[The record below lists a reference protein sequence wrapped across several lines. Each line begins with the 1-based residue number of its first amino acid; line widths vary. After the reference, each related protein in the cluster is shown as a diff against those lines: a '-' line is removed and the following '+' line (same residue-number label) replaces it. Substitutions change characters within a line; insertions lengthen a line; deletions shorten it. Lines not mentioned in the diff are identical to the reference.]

1 MSLRIVY
8 GTAGTGKSTYL
19 FQEIQEKLKQKKQ
32 ENIKVITP
40 EQFSFT
46 LEKKL
51 LDFAPSSSVLSA
63 EVITFNRMAYRILE
77 EVGGKT
83 KKHLTKSGR
92 VMLLD
97 EILLSQKNDFTFL
110 GKTDENIEMIGT
122 QITELKKHQVSVDTL
137 KEITKNTQDVYLQKK
152 LQDIYKIY
160 ETYTAR
166 VQNQY
171 IDENDNLTIL
181 AEKLEQ
187 SSQFQNCDI
196 YLDEFVGFTL
206 QEYHILRKLLKLS
219 KRVTVTVCADN
230 LEGDTNPDHDSF
242 YANKQTAARLMKIAR
257 EEKIEIEEAINL
269 NETDLKELSNS
280 KEKDVISKKRKVQNA
295 RTKTPSRKYGGSL
308 LSQI

>member
-1 MSLRIVY
+1 MSLRIIY

-19 FQEIQEKLKQKKQ
+19 FQEIQEKLKQKGQ

-51 LDFAPSSSVLSA
+51 LEFAPASSVLSA

-83 KKHLTKSGR
+83 KEHLTKSGR

-110 GKTDENIEMIGT
+110 GKTDENIDMIAT
-122 QITELKKHQVSVDTL
+122 QITELKKHHVSTEAL
-137 KEITKNTQDVYLQKK
+137 REISQNTPDVYLQKK

-160 ETYTAR
+160 ETYTTR
-166 VQNQY
+166 IQNQY

-181 AEKLEQ
+181 AEKLEE
-187 SSQFQNCDI
+187 SEKFQNCDI

-206 QEYHILRKLLKLS
+206 QEYQILRELMKIS
-219 KRVTVTVCADN
+219 KTITVTVCADN
-230 LEGDTNPDHDSF
+230 LNESTNPDHDSF
-242 YANKQTAARLMKIAR
+242 YANKQTVARLMKIAR
-257 EEKIEIEEAINL
+257 EENVKVEESINL
-269 NETDLKELSNS
+269 NEVSAS
-280 KEKDVISKKRKVQNA
+280 KEQDVISKKRE
-295 RTKTPSRKYGGSL
+295 
-308 LSQI
+308 I

>member
-1 MSLRIVY
+1 MSLRIIY

-19 FQEIQEKLKQKKQ
+19 FQEIQEKLKQKGQ

-51 LDFAPSSSVLSA
+51 LEFAPASSVLSA

-83 KKHLTKSGR
+83 KEHLTKSGR

-110 GKTDENIEMIGT
+110 GKTDENIDMIAT
-122 QITELKKHQVSVDTL
+122 QITELKKHHVSTEAL
-137 KEITKNTQDVYLQKK
+137 REISQNTPDVYLQKK

-160 ETYTAR
+160 ETYTTR
-166 VQNQY
+166 IQNQY

-181 AEKLEQ
+181 AELLEQ
-187 SSQFQNCDI
+187 STQFQNCDI
-196 YLDEFVGFTL
+196 YLDEFVGFTT
-206 QEYHILRKLLKLS
+206 QEYHILRKLMKIS
-219 KRVTVTVCADN
+219 KSITITICADN
-230 LEGDTNPDHDSF
+230 LEENTNPDHDIF
-242 YANKQTAARLMKIAR
+242 YSNKQTASRLIKMAEDEDI
-257 EEKIEIEEAINL
+257 IIEEPINL
-269 NETDLKELSNS
+269 NSIIGDAKEQQR
-280 KEKDVISKKRKVQNA
+280 VVQ
-295 RTKTPSRKYGGSL
+295 RTK
-308 LSQI
+308 I

>member
-1 MSLRIVY
+1 MSLRIIY

-19 FQEIQEKLKQKKQ
+19 FQEIQEKLKQKGQ

-51 LDFAPSSSVLSA
+51 LEFAPSSSVLSA

-110 GKTDENIEMIGT
+110 GKTDENIDMIAT
-122 QITELKKHQVSVDTL
+122 QITELKKHHVSTEAL
-137 KEITKNTQDVYLQKK
+137 REIAQNTPDVYLQKK

-160 ETYTAR
+160 ETYTTR
-166 VQNQY
+166 IQNQY

-206 QEYHILRKLLKLS
+206 QEYHILRELLKIS
-219 KRVTVTVCADN
+219 KTITVTVCADN
-230 LEGDTNPDHDSF
+230 LDENTNPDHDSF

-257 EEKIEIEEAINL
+257 EENVKVEEPINL
-269 NETDLKELSNS
+269 NEISAS
-280 KEKDVISKKRKVQNA
+280 KEQDAISKKR
-295 RTKTPSRKYGGSL
+295 
-308 LSQI
+308 

>member
-1 MSLRIVY
+1 MSLRIIY

-19 FQEIQEKLKQKKQ
+19 FQEIQEKLKQKGQ

-51 LDFAPSSSVLSA
+51 LEFAPASSVLLA

-110 GKTDENIEMIGT
+110 GKTDENIDMIAT
-122 QITELKKHQVSVDTL
+122 QITELKKHHVSTEAL
-137 KEITKNTQDVYLQKK
+137 REIAQNTPDVYLQKK

-160 ETYTAR
+160 ETYTTR
-166 VQNQY
+166 IQNQY

-206 QEYHILRKLLKLS
+206 QEYHILRELLKIS
-219 KRVTVTVCADN
+219 KTITVTVCADN
-230 LEGDTNPDHDSF
+230 LDENTNPDHDSF

-257 EEKIEIEEAINL
+257 EENVKVEEPINL
-269 NETDLKELSNS
+269 NEISAS
-280 KEKDVISKKRKVQNA
+280 KEQDAISKKR
-295 RTKTPSRKYGGSL
+295 
-308 LSQI
+308 

>member
-19 FQEIQEKLKQKKQ
+19 FQEIQQNLKQKKQ
-32 ENIKVITP
+32 ANIKVITP

-51 LDFAPSSSVLSA
+51 LDFAPASSVLSA

-122 QITELKKHQVSVDTL
+122 QITELKKHQVSVETL
-137 KEITKNTQDVYLQKK
+137 KEITKSTQDVYLQKK

-160 ETYTAR
+160 EAYATR
-166 VQNQY
+166 IQDQY

-181 AEKLEQ
+181 AELLEQ
-187 SSQFQNCDI
+187 STQFQNCDI
-196 YLDEFVGFTL
+196 YLDEFVGFTT
-206 QEYHILRKLLKLS
+206 QEYHILRKLMKIS
-219 KRVTVTVCADN
+219 KSITITICADN
-230 LEGDTNPDHDSF
+230 LEENTNPDHDIF
-242 YANKQTAARLMKIAR
+242 YSNKQTASRLIKMAEDEDI
-257 EEKIEIEEAINL
+257 IIEEPINL
-269 NETDLKELSNS
+269 NSIIGDAKEQQR
-280 KEKDVISKKRKVQNA
+280 VVQ
-295 RTKTPSRKYGGSL
+295 RTK
-308 LSQI
+308 I

>member
-1 MSLRIVY
+1 MSLRIIY

-19 FQEIQEKLKQKKQ
+19 FQEIQEKLKQKGQ

-51 LDFAPSSSVLSA
+51 LEFAPSSSVLSA

-110 GKTDENIEMIGT
+110 GKTDENIDMIAT
-122 QITELKKHQVSVDTL
+122 QITELKKHHVSTEAL
-137 KEITKNTQDVYLQKK
+137 REIAQNTPDVYLQKK

-160 ETYTAR
+160 ETYTTR
-166 VQNQY
+166 IQNQY
-171 IDENDNLTIL
+171 IEENDNLTIL

-206 QEYHILRKLLKLS
+206 QEYHILRELLKIS
-219 KRVTVTVCADN
+219 KTITVTVCADN
-230 LEGDTNPDHDSF
+230 LDENTNPDHDSF
-242 YANKQTAARLMKIAR
+242 YANKQTVARLMKIAR
-257 EEKIEIEEAINL
+257 EENVKVEEPINL
-269 NETDLKELSNS
+269 NEVSTS
-280 KEKDVISKKRKVQNA
+280 KEQDVISKKRE
-295 RTKTPSRKYGGSL
+295 
-308 LSQI
+308 I

>member
-1 MSLRIVY
+1 MSLRIIY

-19 FQEIQEKLKQKKQ
+19 FQEIQEKLKQKGQ

-51 LDFAPSSSVLSA
+51 LEFAPASSVLSA

-83 KKHLTKSGR
+83 KEHLTKSGR

-110 GKTDENIEMIGT
+110 GKTDENIDMIAT
-122 QITELKKHQVSVDTL
+122 QITELKKHHVSTEAL
-137 KEITKNTQDVYLQKK
+137 REISQNTPDVYLQKK
-152 LQDIYKIY
+152 LLDIYKIY
-160 ETYTAR
+160 ETYTTR
-166 VQNQY
+166 IQNQY

-181 AEKLEQ
+181 AEKLEE
-187 SSQFQNCDI
+187 SEKFQNCDI

-206 QEYHILRKLLKLS
+206 QEYQILRELMKIS
-219 KRVTVTVCADN
+219 KTITVTVCADN
-230 LEGDTNPDHDSF
+230 LNESTNPDHDSF
-242 YANKQTAARLMKIAR
+242 YANKQTVARLMKIAR
-257 EEKIEIEEAINL
+257 EENVKVEEPINL
-269 NETDLKELSNS
+269 NEVSAS
-280 KEKDVISKKRKVQNA
+280 KEQDIISKKRE
-295 RTKTPSRKYGGSL
+295 
-308 LSQI
+308 I

>member
-1 MSLRIVY
+1 MSLRIIY

-19 FQEIQEKLKQKKQ
+19 FQEIQEKLKQKGQ

-51 LDFAPSSSVLSA
+51 LEFAPASSVLSA

-83 KKHLTKSGR
+83 KEHLTKSGR

-110 GKTDENIEMIGT
+110 GKTDENIDMIAT
-122 QITELKKHQVSVDTL
+122 QITELKKHHVSTEAL
-137 KEITKNTQDVYLQKK
+137 REISQNTPDVYLQKK

-160 ETYTAR
+160 ETYTTR
-166 VQNQY
+166 IQNQY

-181 AEKLEQ
+181 AEKLEE
-187 SSQFQNCDI
+187 SEKFQNCDI

-206 QEYHILRKLLKLS
+206 QEYQILRELMKIS
-219 KRVTVTVCADN
+219 KTITVTVCADN
-230 LEGDTNPDHDSF
+230 LNESTNPDHDSF
-242 YANKQTAARLMKIAR
+242 YANKQTVARLMKIAR
-257 EEKIEIEEAINL
+257 EENVKVEEPINL
-269 NETDLKELSNS
+269 NEVSAS
-280 KEKDVISKKRKVQNA
+280 KEQDVISKKRE
-295 RTKTPSRKYGGSL
+295 
-308 LSQI
+308 I

>member
-1 MSLRIVY
+1 MSLRIIY

-19 FQEIQEKLKQKKQ
+19 FQEIQEKLKQKGQ

-51 LDFAPSSSVLSA
+51 LEFAPSSSVLSA

-110 GKTDENIEMIGT
+110 GKTDENIDMIAT
-122 QITELKKHQVSVDTL
+122 QITELKKHHVSTEAL
-137 KEITKNTQDVYLQKK
+137 REISQNTPDVYLQKK

-160 ETYTAR
+160 ETYTTR
-166 VQNQY
+166 IQNQY

-181 AEKLEQ
+181 AEKLEE
-187 SSQFQNCDI
+187 SEKFQNCDI

-206 QEYHILRKLLKLS
+206 QEYQILRELMKIS
-219 KRVTVTVCADN
+219 KTITVTVCADN
-230 LEGDTNPDHDSF
+230 LNESTNPDHDSF
-242 YANKQTAARLMKIAR
+242 YANKQTVARLMKIAR
-257 EEKIEIEEAINL
+257 EENVKVEEPINL
-269 NETDLKELSNS
+269 NEVSAS
-280 KEKDVISKKRKVQNA
+280 KEQDIISKKRE
-295 RTKTPSRKYGGSL
+295 
-308 LSQI
+308 I

>member
-1 MSLRIVY
+1 MSLRIIY

-19 FQEIQEKLKQKKQ
+19 FQEIQEKLKQKGQ

-51 LDFAPSSSVLSA
+51 LEFAPSSSVLSA

-110 GKTDENIEMIGT
+110 GKTDENIDMIAT
-122 QITELKKHQVSVDTL
+122 QITELKKHHVSTEAL
-137 KEITKNTQDVYLQKK
+137 REISQNTPDVYLQKK

-160 ETYTAR
+160 ETYTTR
-166 VQNQY
+166 IQNQY

-181 AEKLEQ
+181 AEKLEE
-187 SSQFQNCDI
+187 SEKFQNCDI

-206 QEYHILRKLLKLS
+206 QEYHILRELLKIS
-219 KRVTVTVCADN
+219 KTITVTVCADN
-230 LEGDTNPDHDSF
+230 LDENTNPDHDSF
-242 YANKQTAARLMKIAR
+242 YANKQTVARLMKIAR
-257 EEKIEIEEAINL
+257 EENVKVEEPINL
-269 NETDLKELSNS
+269 NEVSTS
-280 KEKDVISKKRKVQNA
+280 KEQDVISKKRE
-295 RTKTPSRKYGGSL
+295 
-308 LSQI
+308 I

>member
-19 FQEIQEKLKQKKQ
+19 FQEIQQKLKQKKQ
-32 ENIKVITP
+32 ANIKVITP

-122 QITELKKHQVSVDTL
+122 QITELKKHQVSVETL
-137 KEITKNTQDVYLQKK
+137 KEITKSTQDVYLQKK

-160 ETYTAR
+160 EAYATR
-166 VQNQY
+166 IQDQY

-181 AEKLEQ
+181 AELLEQ
-187 SSQFQNCDI
+187 STQFQNCDI
-196 YLDEFVGFTL
+196 YLDEFVGFTT
-206 QEYHILRKLLKLS
+206 QEYHILRKLMKIS
-219 KRVTVTVCADN
+219 KSITITICADN
-230 LEGDTNPDHDSF
+230 LEENTNPDHDIF
-242 YANKQTAARLMKIAR
+242 YANKQTASRLIKMAEDEDI
-257 EEKIEIEEAINL
+257 IIEEPINL
-269 NETDLKELSNS
+269 NSIIGDAKEQQR
-280 KEKDVISKKRKVQNA
+280 IVQ
-295 RTKTPSRKYGGSL
+295 RTK
-308 LSQI
+308 I

>member
-1 MSLRIVY
+1 MSLRIIY

-19 FQEIQEKLKQKKQ
+19 FQEIQEKLKQKGQ

-51 LDFAPSSSVLSA
+51 LEFAPASSVLSA

-83 KKHLTKSGR
+83 KEHLTKSGR

-110 GKTDENIEMIGT
+110 GKTDENIDMIAT
-122 QITELKKHQVSVDTL
+122 QITELKKHHVSTEVL
-137 KEITKNTQDVYLQKK
+137 REISQNTPDVYLQKK

-160 ETYTAR
+160 ETYTTR
-166 VQNQY
+166 IQNQY

-181 AEKLEQ
+181 AEKLEE
-187 SSQFQNCDI
+187 SEKFQNCDI

-206 QEYHILRKLLKLS
+206 QEYQILRELMKIS
-219 KRVTVTVCADN
+219 KTITVTVCADN
-230 LEGDTNPDHDSF
+230 LNESTNPDHDSF
-242 YANKQTAARLMKIAR
+242 YANKQTVARLMKIAR
-257 EEKIEIEEAINL
+257 EENVKVEEPINL
-269 NETDLKELSNS
+269 NEVSAS
-280 KEKDVISKKRKVQNA
+280 KEQDIISKKRE
-295 RTKTPSRKYGGSL
+295 
-308 LSQI
+308 I

>member
-1 MSLRIVY
+1 MSLRIIY

-19 FQEIQEKLKQKKQ
+19 FQEIQEKLKQKGQ

-51 LDFAPSSSVLSA
+51 LEFAPSSSVLSA

-97 EILLSQKNDFTFL
+97 EILFSQKNDFTFL
-110 GKTDENIEMIGT
+110 GKTDENIDMIAT
-122 QITELKKHQVSVDTL
+122 QITELKKHHVSTEAL
-137 KEITKNTQDVYLQKK
+137 REIAQNTPDVYLQKK

-160 ETYTAR
+160 ETYTTR
-166 VQNQY
+166 IQNQY

-206 QEYHILRKLLKLS
+206 QEYHILRELLKIS
-219 KRVTVTVCADN
+219 KTITVTVCADN
-230 LEGDTNPDHDSF
+230 LDENTNPDHDSF
-242 YANKQTAARLMKIAR
+242 YANKQTVARLMKIAR
-257 EEKIEIEEAINL
+257 EENVKVEEPINL
-269 NETDLKELSNS
+269 NEVSTS
-280 KEKDVISKKRKVQNA
+280 KEQDVISKKRE
-295 RTKTPSRKYGGSL
+295 
-308 LSQI
+308 I

>member
-1 MSLRIVY
+1 MSLRIIY

-19 FQEIQEKLKQKKQ
+19 FQEIQEKLKQKGQ

-51 LDFAPSSSVLSA
+51 LEFAPASSVLSA

-110 GKTDENIEMIGT
+110 GKTDENIDMIAT
-122 QITELKKHQVSVDTL
+122 QITELKKHHVSTEAL
-137 KEITKNTQDVYLQKK
+137 KEITQNTQDVYLQKK

-160 ETYTAR
+160 ETYTTR
-166 VQNQY
+166 IQNQY

-181 AEKLEQ
+181 AEK
-187 SSQFQNCDI
+187 
-196 YLDEFVGFTL
+196 
-206 QEYHILRKLLKLS
+206 
-219 KRVTVTVCADN
+219 
-230 LEGDTNPDHDSF
+230 
-242 YANKQTAARLMKIAR
+242 
-257 EEKIEIEEAINL
+257 
-269 NETDLKELSNS
+269 
-280 KEKDVISKKRKVQNA
+280 
-295 RTKTPSRKYGGSL
+295 
-308 LSQI
+308 

>member
-1 MSLRIVY
+1 MSLRIIY

-19 FQEIQEKLKQKKQ
+19 FQEIQEKLKQKGQ

-51 LDFAPSSSVLSA
+51 LEFAPTSSVLAA

-83 KKHLTKSGR
+83 KEHLTKSGR

-110 GKTDENIEMIGT
+110 GKTDENIDMIAT
-122 QITELKKHQVSVDTL
+122 QITELKKHHVSTEAL
-137 KEITKNTQDVYLQKK
+137 REISQNTPDVYLQKK

-160 ETYTAR
+160 ETYTTR
-166 VQNQY
+166 IQNQY

-181 AEKLEQ
+181 AEKLEE
-187 SSQFQNCDI
+187 SEKFQNCDI

-206 QEYHILRKLLKLS
+206 QEYQILRELMKIS
-219 KRVTVTVCADN
+219 KTITVTVCADN
-230 LEGDTNPDHDSF
+230 LNESTNPDHDSF
-242 YANKQTAARLMKIAR
+242 YANKQTVARLMKIAR
-257 EEKIEIEEAINL
+257 EENVKVEEPINL
-269 NETDLKELSNS
+269 NEVSAS
-280 KEKDVISKKRKVQNA
+280 KEQDIISKKRE
-295 RTKTPSRKYGGSL
+295 
-308 LSQI
+308 I